1 MKNFLKYLGV
11 ILVIIGA
18 VVLIAC
24 YSTANVND
32 NATLG
37 LSLVLVVVG
46 LIVHI
51 IMNKRITD

>member
-1 MKNFLKYLGV
+1 MKNLLKYLGV

-24 YSTANVND
+24 FSTANVN
-32 NATLG
+32 NNVTLG
-37 LSLVLVVVG
+37 LSLVLVVIG

-51 IMNKRITD
+51 VVNKRITD

>member
-24 YSTANVND
+24 YSTADVND
-32 NATLG
+32 NAHWVFLWYW
-37 LSLVLVVVG
+37 
-46 LIVHI
+46 
-51 IMNKRITD
+51 

>member
-11 ILVIIGA
+11 ILVIIGS

-24 YSTANVND
+24 YSTANVNY

>member
-11 ILVIIGA
+11 ILVI
-18 VVLIAC
+18 
-24 YSTANVND
+24 VND

-37 LSLVLVVVG
+37 LSLVLVVAG

-51 IMNKRITD
+51 ILNKRITD